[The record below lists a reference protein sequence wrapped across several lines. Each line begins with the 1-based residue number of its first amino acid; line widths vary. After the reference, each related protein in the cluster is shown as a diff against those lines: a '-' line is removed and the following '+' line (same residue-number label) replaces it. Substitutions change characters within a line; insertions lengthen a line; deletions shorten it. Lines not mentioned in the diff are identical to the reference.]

1 MMFGNKHSMNK
12 TFNHM
17 QNKNLPF
24 FKPIHVISEQL
35 PVQYSLHVEN
45 FKTEI
50 FIPFRKIVF
59 YSIILV
65 KRRCVLHSSA
75 VNKNMN
81 EQKATETPFTQ
92 KAVSESDIFI
102 HSRCTTS
109 RLEVQHI
116 LSVHSKISFFNL
128 NKSVTASLYLPGVQW
143 SYTLTTHVQVHS
155 A

>member
-1 MMFGNKHSMNK
+1 MCRIKIFHFLSQFMSF
-12 TFNHM
+12 
-17 QNKNLPF
+17 
-24 FKPIHVISEQL
+24 SEQL
-35 PVQYSLHVEN
+35 SVRYSLHVEN

-50 FIPFRKIVF
+50 FILFRKIVF

-65 KRRCVLHSSA
+65 KRRCILHSSA

-92 KAVSESDIFI
+92 KTVSESDIFI

-109 RLEVQHI
+109 RHEVQHI
-116 LSVHSKISFFNL
+116 LSVHSKISFFYL
-128 NKSVTASLYLPGVQW
+128 NISVTASLYLPGVQW
-143 SYTLTTHVQVHS
+143 SYTLTTHVQVHP